1 MVLDPFKEPCPH
13 YMNRVMRAFQ
23 RDITFMVFE
32 KTIQFRIP
40 IHTVRGD
47 EFFLNCS
54 VPKDGVPVLTYEVV
68 KTPMSLT
75 IEIPET
81 ANKIDGSSRIR

>member
-1 MVLDPFKEPCPH
+1 
-13 YMNRVMRAFQ
+13 MNRVMRAFQ

-75 IEIPET
+75 IEVPPADAT
-81 ANKIDGSSRIR
+81 DTSHSSPRSVPSPSLS